1 MLHPSIF
8 FWLKQWLQRSVLE
21 SRMLSIPLT
30 ALPLCPIH
38 PNTSYSR
45 QYFIYTSFI
54 HLFIHS
60 FEEHSKNIP
69 VNQRVVKEQTFY
81 SKNKPICQVVSSD
94 WSDEKIP
101 TTKYVLRVLM
111 FTFNSHL
118 TRAEV
123 YKQTIANRWN

>member
-81 SKNKPICQVVSSD
+81 SKNKPICQVLGSD
-94 WSDEKIP
+94 WSDEKYSRP
-101 TTKYVLRVLM
+101 NM
-111 FTFNSHL
+111 FYASLCLHL
-118 TRAEV
+118 IHISQEQRFIS
-123 YKQTIANRWN
+123 KL